1 MCRLW
6 NCCRETYGVKVLV
19 GWLIIVIKM
28 VEMKRWDMRHV
39 VLDVCLNDSE
49 RQSVVEEDD
58 GVDNGTGTSVSEQC
72 TCWVSNSQ

>member
-1 MCRLW
+1 
-6 NCCRETYGVKVLV
+6 
-19 GWLIIVIKM
+19 
-28 VEMKRWDMRHV
+28 MKRWDMRHV

-72 TCWVSNSQ
+72 TC